1 MEPVNRGEEVLIL
14 LKDTDGFISGE
25 KIASELKISR
35 TAVWKQISRLR
46 KEGFQ
51 IEAHPRLGYS
61 LVFSPDRLLPSE
73 IRNGIKASLIGSEI
87 SYYEKIESTNA
98 IAKNLAMNGAE
109 EGTLVIAE
117 EQTKGRGRLNRDWLS
132 PAYSNILMS
141 LIFRPNLQAA
151 KAFSMIM
158 LTSVA
163 IVRAIQGTTSLVAQI
178 KWPNDIYLHNKKLG
192 GILTEFNAEQDR
204 VNFIVV
210 GVGLNV
216 NFDPCLYPEIKDT
229 ATSLKKVLGKEVKRA
244 VLLRSILEEIE
255 RGYSAFNKGCIS
267 QIRCEWD
274 NHSLVTGKHVRIH
287 SLDNVEEGVAES
299 IDDDGYLILRDINGN
314 TKRILSGDVSL
325 RVRE

>member
-1 MEPVNRGEEVLIL
+1 MKPVNRGEEVLIL

-25 KIASELKISR
+25 KIASQLNITR

-51 IEAHPRLGYS
+51 IDAHPRLGYS
-61 LVFSPDRLLPSE
+61 LVLCPDRLLPSE
-73 IRNGIKASLIGSEI
+73 IRDGIKTSLIGSEI

-98 IAKNLAMNGAE
+98 IAKNMAMNGAK

-117 EQTKGRGRLNRDWLS
+117 EQTRGRGRLNREWLS

-163 IVRAIQGTTSLVAQI
+163 IVRAIHGTTSLVAQI
-178 KWPNDIYLHNKKLG
+178 KWPNDIYLNNKKLG
-192 GILTEFNAEQDR
+192 GILTEFNAEQDK

-210 GVGLNV
+210 GAGLNV
-216 NFDPCLYPEIKDT
+216 NFDPCLYPEIKDS

-255 RGYSAFNKGCIS
+255 RGYSAFNRGCIS
-267 QIRCEWD
+267 QLRSEWD
-274 NHSLVTGKHVRIH
+274 SHSLVTGRHVRIH
-287 SLDNVEEGVAES
+287 SLDNVEEGIVES
-299 IDDDGYLILRDINGN
+299 IDDDGCLILRDINGN

-325 RVRE
+325 RVGE